1 MSRWLAV
8 SSERNNRLAY
18 SDDKAVQDNYRL
30 KEGCEF
36 YPYDGAK
43 DKEEFIVRTPDKR
56 QFRISALSKD
66 ILQRLDGTKSL
77 DDVVCEL
84 EARSISISSNDLHNL
99 VLQQYG
105 KLNILE
111 STNAQLNEQNG
122 QHQPPEVKLPFLL
135 HWNLIP
141 EKQVAWVAPRL
152 KFLYHRA
159 SVVAGLSLIALAH
172 VLVYYQHPS
181 FNHISNAGSLWV
193 LLLCLVSILIHEFGH
208 AAAVSKYGGSPGH
221 IGFGLYLL
229 LPSFYADVSE
239 IWRFRRKERMV
250 VDLGGVYFQ
259 QLSFVVFAMLGHY
272 FLAPEFFAVC
282 YFIDLMAWFNL
293 NPVFRF
299 DGYWF
304 LVDYLAIPNL
314 YQHALKYIGYRLRKI
329 FGYPA
334 KEVVLPQMRWF
345 TYWIFIIYA
354 VVCNLFLV
362 AVIWFSYHYLTT
374 MFVRLPKLLPEILGS
389 ILTALQTHDVGLFLN
404 RLVALFFAIAL
415 PGTALVGMYKYATF
429 GIRYCRAKLYALK
442 LS

>member
-1 MSRWLAV
+1 
-8 SSERNNRLAY
+8 
-18 SDDKAVQDNYRL
+18 
-30 KEGCEF
+30 
-36 YPYDGAK
+36 
-43 DKEEFIVRTPDKR
+43 
-56 QFRISALSKD
+56 
-66 ILQRLDGTKSL
+66 
-77 DDVVCEL
+77 
-84 EARSISISSNDLHNL
+84 
-99 VLQQYG
+99 
-105 KLNILE
+105 
-111 STNAQLNEQNG
+111 
-122 QHQPPEVKLPFLL
+122 
-135 HWNLIP
+135 LIP

-152 KFLYHRA
+152 KFLYHT
-159 SVVAGLSLIALAH
+159 VLIVAGLTLIGLAH
-172 VLVYYQHPS
+172 FLVYYQHTS

-193 LLLCLVSILIHEFGH
+193 LLLCLLSILFHEFGH
-208 AAAVSKYGGSPGH
+208 AAAVAKYGGSPGH

-239 IWRFRRKERMV
+239 IWRFRRRERMV

-259 QLSFVVFAMLGHY
+259 QLSFVVFAVLGHY

-293 NPVFRF
+293 NPIFRF

-314 YQHALKYIGYRLRKI
+314 YQHALRYIAYRIRKV

-334 KEVVLPQMRWF
+334 KEVVLPQMRWY

-354 VVCNLFLV
+354 LLCNLFLI
-362 AVIWFSYHYLTT
+362 AVVWFSYRYLTT
-374 MFVRLPKLLPEILGS
+374 MFVRLPRLLPEILGS
-389 ILTALQTHDVGLFLN
+389 ILTAFRTHDLALFLN

-429 GIRYCRAKLYALK
+429 GIRYCRAKFYAYK

>member
-1 MSRWLAV
+1 M
-8 SSERNNRLAY
+8 
-18 SDDKAVQDNYRL
+18 QDNYRL

-43 DKEEFIVRTPDKR
+43 DREEFIVRTPDKR

-66 ILQRLDGTKSL
+66 ILQRLDGTRSL

-84 EARSISISSNDLHNL
+84 EARSISISGNDLHTL

-111 STNAQLNEQNG
+111 TTDAQLNGQNG
-122 QHQPPEVKLPFLL
+122 QYQPPEVKLPFLL

-141 EKQVAWVAPRL
+141 EKQVAWMAPRL
-152 KFLYHRA
+152 KFLYHTV
-159 SVVAGLSLIALAH
+159 SIVAGLMLIALAH
-172 VLVYYQHPS
+172 FSVYYQHPS

-193 LLLCLVSILIHEFGH
+193 LILCLVSILCHEFGH
-208 AAAVSKYGGSPGH
+208 AAAVAKYGGSPGH

-259 QLSFVVFAMLGHY
+259 QLNFVVFAMLGHY

-314 YQHALKYIGYRLRKI
+314 YQQALKYIGYRIRKI

-334 KEVVLPQMRWF
+334 KEVVLPQMHWY

-354 VVCNLFLV
+354 VVCNLFLI
-362 AVIWFSYHYLTT
+362 AVVWFSYRYLTT
-374 MFVRLPKLLPEILGS
+374 MFVRLPRLLPEILSS

-415 PGTALVGMYKYATF
+415 PGTALVGMYKYVTF

>member
-1 MSRWLAV
+1 
-8 SSERNNRLAY
+8 
-18 SDDKAVQDNYRL
+18 VQNNYRL
-30 KEGCEF
+30 KKGCEF

-43 DKEEFIVRTPDKR
+43 DREEFIVRTPDKR

-99 VLQQYG
+99 VLLQYG

-111 STNAQLNEQNG
+111 STDAQLNEQNG

-141 EKQVAWVAPRL
+141 EKQVAWIAPRL
-152 KFLYHRA
+152 KFLYHPV
-159 SVVAGLSLIALAH
+159 SIGAGLILIVLTH
-172 VLVYYQHPS
+172 FLVYYRQPS
-181 FNHISNAGSLWV
+181 FSHISNAGALWV
-193 LLLCLVSILIHEFGH
+193 LVLCLVSILCHEFGH
-208 AAAVSKYGGSPGH
+208 AAAVTKYGGSPGH

-272 FLAPEFFAVC
+272 FLAPEFLAVC

-314 YQHALKYIGYRLRKI
+314 YQHALRYVGYRVRKV

-334 KEVVLPQMRWF
+334 KEVILPPMRW
-345 TYWIFIIYA
+345 YIHWIFIIYA
-354 VVCNLFLV
+354 VVCNLFLI
-362 AVIWFSYHYLTT
+362 AVVWFSYHYLTT
-374 MFVRLPKLLPEILGS
+374 MFVRLPRLLPEILVS
-389 ILTALQTHDVGLFLN
+389 ILTALQTHDIWLFLN

-415 PGTALVGMYKYATF
+415 PGTALVGMYKYAMF
-429 GIRYCRAKLYALK
+429 GIRYCRAKLYAYK
-442 LS
+442 PS